1 MAIVGKTKLNSIYD
15 PFSGKA
21 DRLLDLLSLLK
32 DRESPVFFQRLE
44 SLKSIKRRLSPSS
57 FVLSHKSSPSN
68 SLSYQ
73 GLFYD
78 YFLLTRGNS
87 KQQNIFHHLM
97 EYLELIGTKYPINRM
112 KGLLRSLDS
121 LTSQMKLENYR
132 FKKSAIEGNSLS
144 QFAIKEEAAG
154 KIRVFAL
161 VDSIT
166 QSFLRPL
173 HDYLF
178 DILKLIPN
186 DGTFNQDESVDRS
199 IEKSAKYNCS
209 YSFDLSSAT
218 DRLPRQLTSHIL
230 ENLVDLQGF
239 SEKWENVMV
248 DRDFSFPLS
257 SGKKYP
263 HLLTDQ
269 ENIYRYSVGQPMGSL
284 SS

>member
-15 PFSGKA
+15 PYSGKA

-32 DRESPVFFQRLE
+32 DREFPVFFQRLE
-44 SLKSIKRRLSPSS
+44 TLKSIKRTLSPST

-78 YFLLTRGNS
+78 YYLLTEGNAS
-87 KQQNIFHHLM
+87 QRNIFHNLM
-97 EYLELIGTKYPINRM
+97 DYIDLIGTKYPTNRI
-112 KGLLRSLDS
+112 RSLLNSLKS

-132 FKKSAIEGNSLS
+132 YKKSAIEGNSLS

-178 DILKLIPN
+178 AILKIIPN
-186 DGTFNQDESVDRS
+186 DGTFNQDESVNRS
-199 IEKSAKYNCS
+199 IEKSEKYRCA

-230 ENLVDLQGF
+230 ENLVDLPNF
-239 SEKWENVMV
+239 SEK
-248 DRDFSFPLS
+248 
-257 SGKKYP
+257 
-263 HLLTDQ
+263 
-269 ENIYRYSVGQPMGSL
+269 
-284 SS
+284 